1 MACDNRFLSRTEWI
15 THYSETTRRPDW
27 PRNAY
32 RYSLLTSLLQNT
44 MAVPCLHPAD
54 VEERLSVADPASTGA
69 MVSVLESAP
78 ECDCCSRQRSKFSRI
93 DLPRYPPGS

>member
-32 RYSLLTSLLQNT
+32 RYSLILLPKTANCGW
-44 MAVPCLHPAD
+44 PG
-54 VEERLSVADPASTGA
+54 TGPW
-69 MVSVLESAP
+69 ESAMLIL
-78 ECDCCSRQRSKFSRI
+78 R
-93 DLPRYPPGS
+93 